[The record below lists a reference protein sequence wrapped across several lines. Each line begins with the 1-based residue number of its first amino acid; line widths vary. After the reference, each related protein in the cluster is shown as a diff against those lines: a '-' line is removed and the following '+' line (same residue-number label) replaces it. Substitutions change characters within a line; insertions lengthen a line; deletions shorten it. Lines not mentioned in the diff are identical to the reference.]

1 MGILEDY
8 LHKIPDDIT
17 LDVRV
22 KDKVLAEIKI
32 KDKEIIVDLKSPI
45 LALETI
51 IKQVLDKKIK
61 SGTIQRLQAKNYK
74 IKVKWKGITFDL

>member
-22 KDKVLAEIKI
+22 KDKVLAEIRI
-32 KDKEIIVDLKSPI
+32 KKGQLVLMSGFGVGRGTYGEDTGLEAN
-45 LALETI
+45 AL
-51 IKQVLDKKIK
+51 LY
-61 SGTIQRLQAKNYK
+61 RA
-74 IKVKWKGITFDL
+74 